1 MHTTAD
7 PPTNLCSTGGVDT
20 HVHFI
25 CPQQAEEALAAGL
38 TTLVGGGTGPSTGRK
53 GGGMDGVWF
62 WWYLYVVGACVGGC
76 SLLGAVMQG
85 IGVKSDRN
93 NATGTK
99 ATTCTP
105 APGQIALM
113 LQGTDNI
120 PMNIGLTGAWLVC
133 FWVWIHSR
141 SISQS
146 QSRSQSRSRFQSV
159 SCCAGKGNSAKPEG
173 LEEMVEAGAIGTSLV
188 YI

>member
-1 MHTTAD
+1 M
-7 PPTNLCSTGGVDT
+7 
-20 HVHFI
+20 HFI

-120 PMNIGLTGAWLVC
+120 PMNIGLTGAWFVC

-146 QSRSQSRSRFQSV
+146 QFQSQSQSRFQSV